1 MRQVIQDIVKI
12 LKCPLAVGDL
22 LSSLDGG
29 WIFLKQALEDALIR
43 LVDLEELVESAGQER
58 AYFAVLVLDAE

>member
-1 MRQVIQDIVKI
+1 MRQVVQDIVKI
-12 LKCPLAVGDL
+12 LKGPLAVGDL
-22 LSSLDGG
+22 LSSLNGG